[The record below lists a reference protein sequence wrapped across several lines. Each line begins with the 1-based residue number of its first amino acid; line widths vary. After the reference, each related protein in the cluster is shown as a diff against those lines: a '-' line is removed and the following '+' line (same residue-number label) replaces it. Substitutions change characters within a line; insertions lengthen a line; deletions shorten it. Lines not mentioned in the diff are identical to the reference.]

1 MCSKYFK
8 NYDNILTQMQGKV
21 NSVNATFDDW
31 TKHVMKPQQLSE
43 ARMFAL
49 ETWVSEEEDFWIK
62 ECN

>member
-1 MCSKYFK
+1 
-8 NYDNILTQMQGKV
+8 MQGKV

-49 ETWVSEEEDFWIK
+49 ETRVSEEEDFRIK
-62 ECN
+62 EANHV